1 MTTFRPLSSFEKK
14 LLTQSLNDQRNGTIF
29 SSTYSKSSSKEADA
43 DWHSDEVTLGT
54 NSSKDDSRLTLP
66 LIATT
71 LKKLIKS
78 QPALFATVN
87 EDWEYAPLKQLKTS
101 DIVNVIE
108 FETTKDKEVNC
119 HWGVPPPYLLRHAFN
134 KTRFV
139 PGSNKP
145 LWTLYVIDET
155 LLVFHGHDV
164 LFDIFSAAN
173 FHKLFL
179 KELNSITSVSRSDDR
194 VLFDINDVNFAELS
208 FPKSIYDSAKLRL
221 PAMTPQILHKQTQSF
236 FKSIFYNTLKRPF
249 GYLTNQTSF
258 SSPAPTSQLKRYNDI
273 LNTNSSLCGTTVFGI
288 VNNQRFSYLKSI
300 VNQEHICLRS
310 FICGIAMICLK
321 PLVKDFSGT
330 IVFSIPIDLRKHLN
344 LGESLGLFFK
354 ELRIE
359 CPLSLIDD
367 ELSINE
373 FLVNSNDNENNDND
387 EFNEKLMEYQFNK
400 VTKHV
405 SNYIMTKLKSWER
418 NGFNDDDIRRMKY
431 DNDDDF
437 HVQNSKTKL
446 IQINDVSDISLSMS
460 NDDKSFK
467 IVSSGF
473 TNSINRPTLM
483 SLSYTYC
490 EDMGLNICIHYPD
503 SYNLESFVECFES
516 FIE

>member
-14 LLTQSLNDQRNGTIF
+14 ILTQSLNDQRNGTIF
-29 SSTYSKSSSKEADA
+29 SSTYSKSLSRENDA
-43 DWHSDEVTLGT
+43 DWHSDEVTLRT

-71 LKKLIKS
+71 LKRLIKS

-87 EDWEYAPLKQLKTS
+87 EEWEFEPLKQLKTS

-108 FETTKDKEVNC
+108 FETIKDKEVNC

-145 LWTLYVIDET
+145 LWTLYVIDEA

-179 KELNSITSVSRSDDR
+179 KELNEISTVTHSEDR
-194 VLFDINDVNFAELS
+194 ILFDVNDINLSELKL
-208 FPKSIYDSAKLRL
+208 PKSIYDSAKLHL
-221 PAMTPQILHKQTQSF
+221 PAMTPQIFHKQTQSF
-236 FKSIFYNTLKRPF
+236 FKSIYYNTLKRPF
-249 GYLTNQTSF
+249 GYLTNQTSL
-258 SSPAPTSQLKRYNDI
+258 SSSVSATQLKKYNDI
-273 LNTNSSLCGTTVFGI
+273 LNAHTSLCGTTVFGI
-288 VNNQRFSYLKSI
+288 VNNQRFNYLKSI

-310 FICGIAMICLK
+310 FICGIVMICLK

-330 IVFSIPIDLRKHLN
+330 IVFTIPINLRNHLG
-344 LGESLGLFFK
+344 LGGSLGLFFK
-354 ELRIE
+354 ELRVE

-367 ELSINE
+367 ELSANE
-373 FLVNSNDNENNDND
+373 FLTNSNDNEDNDD
-387 EFNEKLMEYQFNK
+387 EFNERLMEYQFNK

-405 SNYIMTKLKSWER
+405 SGFIMAKLRSWEK

-437 HVQNSKTKL
+437 HIQNSRTKL
-446 IQINDVSDISLSMS
+446 IQINDVSDISLSM
-460 NDDKSFK
+460 NGDDKSFK
-467 IVSSGF
+467 IVSTGF
-473 TNSINRPTLM
+473 TSSINRPTLM

-490 EDMGLNICIHYPD
+490 EEMGLNICIHYPD

>member
-14 LLTQSLNDQRNGTIF
+14 ILTQSLNDQRNGTIF
-29 SSTYSKSSSKEADA
+29 SSTYSKSLSRENDA

-71 LKKLIKS
+71 LKRLIKS

-87 EDWEYAPLKQLKTS
+87 EEWEFEPLKQLKTS

-108 FETTKDKEVNC
+108 FETIKDKEVNC

-145 LWTLYVIDET
+145 LWTLYVIDEA

-179 KELNSITSVSRSDDR
+179 KELNEISTVTHSEDR
-194 VLFDINDVNFAELS
+194 ILFDVNDINLSELK
-208 FPKSIYDSAKLRL
+208 FPKSIYDSAKLHL
-221 PAMTPQILHKQTQSF
+221 PAMTPQIFHKQTQSF
-236 FKSIFYNTLKRPF
+236 FKSIYYNTLKRPF
-249 GYLTNQTSF
+249 GYLTNQTSL
-258 SSPAPTSQLKRYNDI
+258 SSSVSATQLKKYNDI
-273 LNTNSSLCGTTVFGI
+273 LNAHTSLCGTTVFGI
-288 VNNQRFSYLKSI
+288 VNNQRFNYLKSI

-330 IVFSIPIDLRKHLN
+330 IVFAIPINLRNHLG

-354 ELRIE
+354 ELRVE
-359 CPLSLIDD
+359 CPLSLIV
-367 ELSINE
+367 LS
-373 FLVNSNDNENNDND
+373 
-387 EFNEKLMEYQFNK
+387 
-400 VTKHV
+400 
-405 SNYIMTKLKSWER
+405 
-418 NGFNDDDIRRMKY
+418 
-431 DNDDDF
+431 
-437 HVQNSKTKL
+437 L
-446 IQINDVSDISLSMS
+446 IHI
-460 NDDKSFK
+460 
-467 IVSSGF
+467 
-473 TNSINRPTLM
+473 
-483 SLSYTYC
+483 
-490 EDMGLNICIHYPD
+490 
-503 SYNLESFVECFES
+503 
-516 FIE
+516 

>member
-208 FPKSIYDSAKLRL
+208 
-221 PAMTPQILHKQTQSF
+221 
-236 FKSIFYNTLKRPF
+236 
-249 GYLTNQTSF
+249 
-258 SSPAPTSQLKRYNDI
+258 
-273 LNTNSSLCGTTVFGI
+273 
-288 VNNQRFSYLKSI
+288 
-300 VNQEHICLRS
+300 
-310 FICGIAMICLK
+310 
-321 PLVKDFSGT
+321 
-330 IVFSIPIDLRKHLN
+330 
-344 LGESLGLFFK
+344 
-354 ELRIE
+354 
-359 CPLSLIDD
+359 
-367 ELSINE
+367 
-373 FLVNSNDNENNDND
+373 
-387 EFNEKLMEYQFNK
+387 
-400 VTKHV
+400 
-405 SNYIMTKLKSWER
+405 
-418 NGFNDDDIRRMKY
+418 
-431 DNDDDF
+431 
-437 HVQNSKTKL
+437 
-446 IQINDVSDISLSMS
+446 
-460 NDDKSFK
+460 
-467 IVSSGF
+467 
-473 TNSINRPTLM
+473 
-483 SLSYTYC
+483 
-490 EDMGLNICIHYPD
+490 
-503 SYNLESFVECFES
+503 
-516 FIE
+516 